1 MMTEHALYA
10 GIDVSKYRLD
20 AALAPAPTTAGGDHI
35 SVASSDLPQLVAWLK
50 RFGPR
55 LVVIEATGGYERETV
70 AALAAEG
77 LSVAV
82 VNPRQVRDF
91 ARATGRLAKTDKID
105 ARVLA
110 AFALA
115 VKPEPRPLKDD
126 QAQAL
131 RDLVTRRRQLL
142 DMRKAEKTRLQTR
155 LSAAVRAGLERHL
168 AWLDAEIAQADDDL
182 DGLIRQSPAWR
193 ADEALIR
200 TAPGAGP
207 VLAKT
212 LIAELPELG
221 QLNGRQIAALVG
233 VAPFNRDSGRMR
245 GARSV
250 WGGRASVRNVLFMA
264 TLSAVQHNPLLK
276 AAYQRLRA
284 AGKPPKVA
292 LVACMRRLI
301 ITLNAM
307 LKHRSEWSADLTAI
321 TAARH
326 PQTP

>member
-1 MMTEHALYA
+1 MMTEQTLYA
-10 GIDVSKYRLD
+10 GIDVSKHRLD
-20 AALAPAPTTAGGDHI
+20 AALAPSPMGRAGEHLT
-35 SVASSDLPQLVAWLK
+35 VAASDLPKLVGWLK
-50 RFGPR
+50 RHDPR
-55 LVVIEATGGYERETV
+55 LVVIEATGGYERDAV

-91 ARATGRLAKTDKID
+91 ARATGKLAKTDTID

-115 VKPEPRPLKDD
+115 VKPEPRPLQDD
-126 QAQAL
+126 QAYAL

-155 LSAAVRAGLERHL
+155 LSAPVRAGLERHL
-168 AWLDAEIAQADDDL
+168 AWLDAEIAGADDDL
-182 DGLIRQSPAWR
+182 DGLIRMSPAWR

-200 TAPGAGP
+200 TAPGAGA

-221 QLNGRQIAALVG
+221 RLSSRQIAALVG
-233 VAPFNRDSGRMR
+233 VAPFNRDSGKMR

-264 TLSAVQHNPLLK
+264 TLSAVQHNPRLK
-276 AAYQRLRA
+276 AAYAHLRG

-292 LVACMRRLI
+292 MVACMRRLI
-301 ITLNAM
+301 TTLNAM
-307 LKHRSEWSADLTAI
+307 LKHRAAWSSDLTAI
-321 TAARH
+321 TAA
-326 PQTP
+326 